1 MANEMITRQGVVA
14 VVPERSAEMIAVEI
28 NVEKR
33 NTALTVMQAYIKIGG
48 LLCEVKEQI
57 PHGEFGQWLEDNVQY
72 SVSTANNM
80 MRVYREWAEYQQLD
94 MFNSESFEELFQGM
108 SPTHVLALLPVPRAE
123 RAAFIE
129 ETGAKDASVREIQ
142 EAVKARE
149 EAEKRAKA
157 AEEREQAAAGRAD
170 AAEAEKQALAGKL
183 EETEVQLK
191 LMKAVGTTPE
201 ERARIEREAAEKA
214 KADADKK
221 IEQAKKKAEKDL
233 EKARAE
239 GAEQVKKVEAERDA
253 AIERAREEAKAAAER
268 ESAAKIAA
276 LEDKLKRQVVAASP
290 HMERFKAHLEAFQEA
305 YRRMLAVVSDA
316 EGEAPDIA
324 AQLRRVMG
332 ELVKRLVASGEGEN
346 GASGTPQNGASR
358 TSPPTGEGAV

>member
-14 VVPERSAEMIAVEI
+14 VVPERSAEVIAVEI

-94 MFNSESFEELFQGM
+94 MFSSENFEELFQGM

-123 RAAFIE
+123 RAEFIE
-129 ETGAKDASVREIQ
+129 KTGAKNASVREIQ

-149 EAEKRAKA
+149 EAEERARA
-157 AEEREQAAAGRAD
+157 AEEREQAAVGRAD
-170 AAEAEKQALAGKL
+170 AAEAEKQALANKL
-183 EETEVQLK
+183 EESEVQLQ
-191 LMKAVGTTPE
+191 LMKAVGVTE
-201 ERARIEREAAEKA
+201 EARAKIEKEAAEKA

-221 IEQAKKKAEKDL
+221 IAAAKKKADVEL

-253 AIERAREEAKAAAER
+253 AIERACEEAKAAAER
-268 ESAAKIAA
+268 EAAAKIQA
-276 LEDKLKRQVVAASP
+276 LEEKLKAQVVAASP
-290 HMERFKAHLEAFQEA
+290 HMERFKAHLVAFQEA
-305 YRRMLAVVSDA
+305 YRRMLDVVRDA
-316 EGEAPDIA
+316 EQEAPEVA
-324 AQLRRVMG
+324 ETLKRAMS
-332 ELVKRLVASGEGEN
+332 ELTARL
-346 GASGTPQNGASR
+346 
-358 TSPPTGEGAV
+358 TGGQ